1 MEFKDLP
8 QNIQDYL
15 MSDHFILGLRDIA
28 DKSNMIAKEYYYDY
42 MTMVAQ
48 IVCGYF
54 TLNELFVFLQERY
67 GIEESMAKGMTQEIY
82 SRLLFPIKDDI
93 LNLRKKYL
101 DQGSEMSMEGIKDVI
116 SKSQELKASMEN
128 NDSKIN
134 KLLNK
139 E

>member
-93 LNLRKKYL
+93 LDLRKKYL
-101 DQGSEMSMEGIKDVI
+101 DQGSEISMEGISSVI

-128 NDSKIN
+128 NNSKIN